1 MTVTMGY
8 LYKDNPNSFILQII
22 CENIIRYTKDIGNHN
37 GKWYRIEFIE
47 GIINDTLNIYY
58 EGSLVF
64 QANENYGDWIVNFYN
79 MPDFLVEELERKS
92 CN

>member
-8 LYKDNPNSFILQII
+8 LYKDNPNNFILQII
-22 CENIIRYTKDIGNHN
+22 CENIIRYAKDLGSFNGN
-37 GKWYRIEFIE
+37 WYRIEFIE

-64 QANENYGDWIVNFYN
+64 QAYEDYGDWIVNFYN
-79 MPDFLVEELERKS
+79 MPDFLR
-92 CN
+92 